1 MKTENKTVIETLKTK
16 GSIHHLGLFV
26 QIVLLMMSVLLLIMR
41 MFIPELELVVEAV
54 FALLLFTIAYNNH
67 VVYKRNYLTII
78 YVLAGVLLIGASIL
92 SVVYGI

>member
-1 MKTENKTVIETLKTK
+1 MKIKNKTVMETLKNK

-26 QIVLLMMSVLLLIMR
+26 QIVLLIISIVLLIMR
-41 MFIPELELVVEAV
+41 IFIPQLDLAVEAV
-54 FALLLFTIAYNNH
+54 FALLLFTIAYNNQ

-78 YVLAGVLLIGASIL
+78 YVLAGILVIGASIL